1 MSKLTNM
8 TRPHRGVEALIF
20 TTKETGSRLSIVQR
34 SLIFVEADLNQYTLI
49 R

>member
-20 TTKETGSRLSIVQR
+20 TTKETGSPVDSPTVPNIC
-34 SLIFVEADLNQYTLI
+34 
-49 R
+49 